1 MVRNQSWRNLRY
13 TILNVGSLP
22 FLKVSRPNKVQN
34 KIGQSRCN
42 LRRYQMPGHKII
54 CFTVCNT
61 DHSSYNLHPALKA
74 SNQNIGNGRPLLIG
88 IICVGWHGQLV
99 IPLQEH
105 VTIRWFSATRLSSY
119 NFGNFGMFGWP
130 DNGKLKRLCP
140 EQCEVQW
147 NVNRI
152 TMGKMIGT

>member
-88 IICVGWHGQLV
+88 IICWYGQLV
-99 IPLQEH
+99 IPLQNH
-105 VTIRWFSATRLSSY
+105 VTIRWFSATRLS
-119 NFGNFGMFGWP
+119 FFQFWQKLDRRRMFGWSKGCVLN
-130 DNGKLKRLCP
+130 NGRYNEMLIGW
-140 EQCEVQW
+140 QW
-147 NVNRI
+147 
-152 TMGKMIGT
+152 G